1 MRLNTSTLLLL
12 LLSIFITA
20 FSLVYKSFSISKT
33 YFVFTA
39 FIFLFGLV
47 TTLLLDYAFFGI
59 RALFPHYISR
69 FTRRWK
75 GYVWMIHIILIYF
88 LIILVYLIIRQG
100 IFSKISGIDLF
111 RSLMLGSNIYLWFLT
126 LYVFFKS

>member
-12 LLSIFITA
+12 LLSILITA
-20 FSLVYKSFSISKT
+20 FSLAFKSFSISKS
-33 YFVFTA
+33 YLVFTA

-47 TTLLLDYAFFGI
+47 TTLLLDYAFFGSN
-59 RALFPHYISR
+59 ALFPHFISR

-88 LIILVYLIIRQG
+88 LIILIYLIIEQG
-100 IFSKISGIDLF
+100 IFSEISGIDLF